1 MPEAPLPLRLLSRV
15 GVAVRPGELGT
26 LIWSFLYFFF
36 LLTGYYILRPLR
48 DAMGIAGGEK
58 ALPWLFTATFVT
70 MLAMV
75 PLYGAVVARAS
86 RRRIIPYVYRFFALN
101 LVLFFALVEL
111 GVSRVAVGKVFFVW
125 TSVYNLF
132 VVSVFWSFMAD
143 VFTNEQG
150 KRLFGAIAA
159 GGSLGGIVGPEIT
172 ELLAPRLGQQ
182 RIFFLLLLSALALEA
197 CLLCVRRIQ
206 RAAGERGEASPVGG
220 SLIAGIRLVLT
231 SPYLA
236 GICVSTLCL
245 TATATFIYLEQA
257 HIVATTTVDPA
268 ARTAL
273 FAWVD
278 KRVNLVA
285 LLLEIVL
292 TGRVLSRI
300 GLGTGLAALPV
311 VTGAGFI
318 GLAAAPSLLL
328 IAVFSGVRRAI
339 HYAIERPA
347 REVLFTV
354 VDRESKYKAKTFID
368 TVVYRGGDAASARG
382 YAALMGAGL
391 GATGVALLSVPLCAL
406 WLGVYLLLAQKQK
419 SMADREEAAGKNDGP
434 ARAAEGG

>member
-1 MPEAPLPLRLLSRV
+1 MPEALPLRLLCRV
-15 GVAVRPGELGT
+15 GVAIRPGELGAM
-26 LIWSFLYFFF
+26 IWSFLYFFF
-36 LLTGYYILRPLR
+36 LLCGYYILRPLR

-86 RRRIIPYVYRFFALN
+86 RRRIIPFVYRFFALN

-111 GVSRVAVGKVFFVW
+111 GASRVAVGKVFFVW

-206 RAAGERGEASPVGG
+206 RAAGEREGHSPVGG
-220 SLIAGIRLVLT
+220 SLIAGVRLVFT

-328 IAVFSGVRRAI
+328 IAVFSGIRRAI

-406 WLGVYLLLAQKQK
+406 WFGVYLLLAQKQK
-419 SMADREEAAGKNDGP
+419 SMADREAAAGVNDKSSLS
-434 ARAAEGG
+434 AEGG

>member
-1 MPEAPLPLRLLSRV
+1 MPEALPLRLLSRV

-36 LLTGYYILRPLR
+36 LLCGYYILRPLR

-101 LVLFFALVEL
+101 LVLFFTLFEL

-182 RIFFLLLLSALALEA
+182 RIFFLLLLSALALEG

-206 RAAGERGEASPVGG
+206 RAAGERGAAPPVGG

-236 GICVSTLCL
+236 GICASTLCL

-257 HIVATTTVDPA
+257 HIIATTTVDPA
-268 ARTAL
+268 ARTQL
-273 FAWVD
+273 FASVD

-300 GLGTGLAALPV
+300 GLGAGLAALPV

-318 GLAAAPSLLL
+318 GLAAAPSLLF

-354 VDRESKYKAKTFID
+354 VDREAKYKAKTFID

-382 YAALMGAGL
+382 YAALVGAGL
-391 GATGVALLSVPLCAL
+391 GATGVAMLSVPLCAL

-419 SMADREEAAGKNDGP
+419 SMADRKEAAGGNDEP
-434 ARAAEGG
+434 AASAEGG